1 MYVIVSLEKKLKV
14 IVNKK
19 IIDDKTIVSYIKNS
33 KYYDQDID
41 NIKDVFTTLYFDTY
55 ISTKPRSLNIK
66 SKEDNY
72 EFNLYFNYDTKIPRG
87 RVGIVRTIGMK
98 IEDKKVKNN
107 VKKPFNAVLIP
118 KTTKEDEFLK
128 SLENESHTELSCD
141 HIKDLKL
148 QKSSKTFIN
157 NISTEISKIIEEEI
171 RKNNPTDGKIDT
183 SDIIYELNAE
193 LKENILNN
201 ISTVKIKKNTN
212 KNNKKSG
219 SKQSG
224 NMQQVEARG
233 VDQEPVSEQEE
244 MVITITTSLGGE
256 KDIDQADY
264 QPGEGDG
271 GNQTPH
277 NQYEKD
283 PEGDNISEIE
293 GGKDSNSQDLGSITQ
308 NENTEINDEDP
319 EVEYNVSTAQVE
331 RIVISDKEFI
341 KFNLTTMKQLK
352 RLKVCDIGV
361 AIIDGMGEEHKNKF
375 RMKDNYKSVVD
386 LSTNTKLK
394 IKNNFI
400 KNVTIKD
407 GIANLQIE
415 LKDNYN
421 KALKFVY
428 YVGV

>member
-1 MYVIVSLEKKLKV
+1 
-14 IVNKK
+14 
-19 IIDDKTIVSYIKNS
+19 
-33 KYYDQDID
+33 
-41 NIKDVFTTLYFDTY
+41 
-55 ISTKPRSLNIK
+55 
-66 SKEDNY
+66 
-72 EFNLYFNYDTKIPRG
+72 
-87 RVGIVRTIGMK
+87 MK

-212 KNNKKSG
+212 KNNKKSS

-224 NMQQVEARG
+224 NMQQVEVRG

-277 NQYEKD
+277 KQYEKD

-308 NENTEINDEDP
+308 NENTEI
-319 EVEYNVSTAQVE
+319 
-331 RIVISDKEFI
+331 
-341 KFNLTTMKQLK
+341 
-352 RLKVCDIGV
+352 
-361 AIIDGMGEEHKNKF
+361 
-375 RMKDNYKSVVD
+375 
-386 LSTNTKLK
+386 
-394 IKNNFI
+394 
-400 KNVTIKD
+400 
-407 GIANLQIE
+407 
-415 LKDNYN
+415 
-421 KALKFVY
+421 
-428 YVGV
+428 